1 MYNRANGVYKRTP
14 IKNYHQEIQL
24 VSQRSI
30 AALVLMVIL
39 VIMLICRLVYLQLNQ
54 HALYTTLSQKNS
66 LDLIPVEPT
75 RGLIYDRNGILLAE
89 NLPVF
94 SLDVI
99 PYKAGNLPK
108 ALSEI
113 AKLVPL
119 NDTDIVQF
127 QKQLKQHRRFDEI
140 PLKLRLSESEV
151 AKFSENLYRFP
162 GFIIKA
168 RLIRHYP
175 FDATFSHVLG
185 YVGRINIDELEDID
199 TTNYSATNYIGKLG
213 IEKYYEDELH
223 GRVGYQ
229 QAENDASGEPIRVLN
244 QINPIPG
251 KNLFLTLDSRLQI
264 AVEKFLQGHR
274 GAVVAIQPGT
284 GQVLALVSQPGYD
297 PNSFVAGI
305 STQDFTQLQNSPDRP
320 LYNRA
325 LRGLYPLASTI
336 KPFFALEGL
345 DSGVITPNTT
355 IFDPG
360 WFQLKNSEHIFH
372 DWRRH
377 GHGTVNLNKAII
389 NSCDTYFYELASR
402 LGIGRM
408 DHILSEF
415 GFGELTGI
423 DLDEELPGIVASPAW
438 KKRVKGVSW
447 YEGDTIISGIGQG
460 YMQATP
466 LQLANAMS
474 IIANAGDRYTPYLL
488 MGTQEP
494 GKHFVPQPP
503 TPHSKL
509 VLTNPNNWTIV
520 STALQGVVNSPDGT
534 GKKLSHAAYTV
545 AAKTGTAQVY
555 SFKKNHYDVEEGEE
569 SQDNIPEKLRDHHW
583 LIAYAPIDHPQIA
596 IAVLVESSNEATAIA
611 REILDYY
618 LLQLQKFSPNVQT
631 NNTVANELIKPPRTV
646 NTFDIMDALGNLNA
660 LS

>member
-1 MYNRANGVYKRTP
+1 VYKRTP
-14 IKNYHQEIQL
+14 IKNHHHEIQL

-30 AALVLMVIL
+30 AALVIMLIL
-39 VIMLICRLVYLQLNQ
+39 VISLISRLVYLQLDE

-108 ALSEI
+108 ALSQI

-140 PLKLRLSESEV
+140 PLKLRLSETEV
-151 AKFSENLYRFP
+151 AKFSENSYRFP

-185 YVGRINIDELEDID
+185 YVGRISIDELEDID

-305 STQDFTQLQNSPDRP
+305 STQDFAQLQNSPDRP

-345 DSGVITPNTT
+345 DSGLITPSTT

-402 LGIGRM
+402 LGITRM
-408 DHILSEF
+408 DHILGEF

-438 KKRVKGVSW
+438 KRRVKGVSW

-474 IIANAGDRYTPYLL
+474 IIANAGERYTPYLL

-503 TPHSKL
+503 TPNSKL
-509 VLTNPNNWTIV
+509 VLSNPSYWTFI
-520 STALQGVVNSPDGT
+520 STALQGVVNSPEGT
-534 GKKLSHAAYTV
+534 GRKLSHAPYTV

-555 SFKKNHYDVEEGEE
+555 SFKKNHYDLEEGEQ

-583 LIAYAPIDHPQIA
+583 LIAYAPADHPQIV

-646 NTFDIMDALGNLNA
+646 NTFDIMDTLGNLNA

>member
-1 MYNRANGVYKRTP
+1 VYKRTP
-14 IKNYHQEIQL
+14 IKNHLQEIQL

-30 AALVLMVIL
+30 VALVLMLIL
-39 VIMLICRLVYLQLNQ
+39 VILLICRLAYLQLTE

-140 PLKLRLSESEV
+140 PLKLRLSETEV
-151 AKFSENLYRFP
+151 AKFSENS

-185 YVGRINIDELEDID
+185 YVGRINIDELDDID

-251 KNLFLTLDSRLQI
+251 RNLFLTLDSRLQI
-264 AVEKFLQGHR
+264 AVEKFLEGHR

-284 GQVLALVSQPGYD
+284 GQVLGYD

-345 DSGVITPNTT
+345 DSGLITPTTT

-402 LGIGRM
+402 MGIGRM
-408 DHILSEF
+408 DHILGEF

-423 DLDEELPGIVASPAW
+423 DLDEELPGMVASPAW
-438 KKRVKGVSW
+438 KRRVKGISW

-503 TPHSKL
+503 TAHSKL
-509 VLTNPNNWTIV
+509 ILSNPNDWALMSN
-520 STALQGVVNSPDGT
+520 ALQGVVNSPEGT
-534 GKKLSHAAYTV
+534 GRKLSHAAYTV

-555 SFKKNHYDVEEGEE
+555 SFKKNHYDLEEGEE
-569 SQDNIPEKLRDHHW
+569 TQDSIPEKLRDHHW
-583 LIAYAPIDHPQIA
+583 LIAYAPADHPQIA

-611 REILDYY
+611 RQILDYY

-631 NNTVANELIKPPRTV
+631 NNTVANELIKSPRTV
-646 NTFDIMDALGNLNA
+646 NTFDIMDTLGNLNA

>member
-1 MYNRANGVYKRTP
+1 MYKRTP
-14 IKNYHQEIQL
+14 IKNYHHEIQL

-30 AALVLMVIL
+30 AALIIMLIL
-39 VIMLICRLVYLQLNQ
+39 VILLISRLVYLQLDE
-54 HALYTTLSQKNS
+54 HTLYTTLSQKNS

-140 PLKLRLSESEV
+140 PLKLRLSEAEV
-151 AKFSENLYRFP
+151 AKFSENSYRFP

-185 YVGRINIDELEDID
+185 YVGRINIDELDDID

-264 AVEKFLQGHR
+264 AVEKFLEGHR

-305 STQDFTQLQNSPDRP
+305 STQDFTLLQNSPDRP

-345 DSGVITPNTT
+345 DSGLITPATS

-402 LGIGRM
+402 LGITRM
-408 DHILSEF
+408 DHILGEF

-423 DLDEELPGIVASPAW
+423 DLDEELPGVVASPAW

-509 VLTNPNNWTIV
+509 VLSNPNYWTIV
-520 STALQGVVNSPDGT
+520 SNGLQGVVNSPEGT
-534 GKKLSHAAYTV
+534 GRKLSHAPYTV

-555 SFKKNHYDVEEGEE
+555 SFKKNHYDLEEGEE

-583 LIAYAPIDHPQIA
+583 LIAYAPADHPQIA

-611 REILDYY
+611 RQILDYY

-646 NTFDIMDALGNLNA
+646 NTFDIMDTLGNLNA